1 MSEGK
6 VDHASLTLDYL
17 TRLNQI
23 TLELCRTL
31 EIEPLLDQV
40 VHTVQEFVGS
50 QQVIILILDEQENFI
65 RVGISNF
72 QPQSSENRS
81 TLDNLHFDPYRAE
94 PSSLLEHWLQKK
106 SLVVEDSPSQTH
118 ASFEWLLRI
127 CEATQLLTHPLFSG
141 DQLIGA
147 IITSNGSNQQ
157 PITPKQEIRLEE
169 LARAA
174 EIALQNARIYQ
185 KTVHDLADSMRE
197 MYILRQIDRE
207 LMDTIELNHVFEIT
221 LDWALRFTNAQAA
234 SLALF
239 DEDRHSL
246 QFLMDYGYDQP
257 PDRLATLRSDMDS
270 GLTMRVAMTGQAD
283 TVPNV
288 HLDPDYVPLMTAI
301 QSQLAVPVMREDR
314 VIAVITLESKKTNG
328 FNESHLDFV
337 QKLGMRAGVA
347 IDNARLYE
355 ESLRER
361 EKLSHI
367 LNHTADVVIVL
378 STDHRIMLINQ
389 AALRVLQVRAETNHM
404 HTAAEST
411 FGHTALGTAFDEIKE
426 TRQGKTSELVMPDER
441 IFHANFRWFENIGWI
456 IVMHD
461 ITPFKEMDRLKS
473 ELISTVSHDLKQP
486 LSVMNGYIDLI
497 LIQQAVS
504 GRGINALHMIRKSM
518 QTMRQL
524 IDDLLDLAKIE
535 SGIQLKLETLSLTPL
550 LHECVEQLRSIADN
564 KSQRIIL
571 QIPDHIPAL
580 QADKSRILQVLI
592 NLIGNAIKY
601 TAERGWVKIWAEA
614 NDSHLRV
621 SIQDNG
627 MGIAPEDQM
636 HIFDRFY
643 RVRRPETDEIEGTGL
658 GLAIVKSLV
667 EAHHGTIELE
677 SELGV
682 GSTFVLTFPR
692 TH

>member
-1 MSEGK
+1 MSEAK
-6 VDHASLTLDYL
+6 VDHTAMTLNDL
-17 TRLNQI
+17 SRLNQI

-31 EIEPLLDQV
+31 ELEPLLDQLLRI
-40 VHTVQEFVGS
+40 VQDFVGT
-50 QQVIILILDEQENFI
+50 QQTLILVLDEQENFI
-65 RVGISNF
+65 KTAATNF
-72 QPQSSENRS
+72 QSLSSEPHALLK
-81 TLDNLHFDPYRAE
+81 TLQFDPYRAE
-94 PSSLLEHWLQKK
+94 PASLLESWLQHKA
-106 SLVVEDSPSQTH
+106 LVVEDSHQQNHPSFK
-118 ASFEWLLRI
+118 SLLGI
-127 CEATQLLTHPLFSG
+127 CQATQVLTNPLFSG

-147 IITSNGSNQQ
+147 VITANATNHQ
-157 PITPKQEIRLEE
+157 PITPEQEIRLEE
-169 LARAA
+169 LARSA
-174 EIALQNARIYQ
+174 EIAVQNARIYQ

-234 SLALF
+234 SLALY
-239 DEDRHSL
+239 DEDRNSL
-246 QFLMDYGYDQP
+246 QFLMDYGYDLS
-257 PDRLATLRSDMDS
+257 PDRLATLRSDITS

-288 HLDPDYVPLMTAI
+288 HLDPDYLPLMTAI

-314 VIAVITLESKKTNG
+314 VIAVITLESKKSNG

-378 STDHRIMLINQ
+378 STDRRIMLINQ
-389 AALRVLQVRAETNHM
+389 AALRVLQVRSDTNHL
-404 HTAAEST
+404 HAPAESV
-411 FGHTALGTAFDEIKE
+411 FGDTALGTSFNDIKE
-426 TRQGKTSELVMPDER
+426 TRHGKTCELVMPDER

-473 ELISTVSHDLKQP
+473 ELIATVSHDLKQP

-504 GRGINALHMIRKSM
+504 GRGINAMHMIRKSM

-535 SGIQLKLETLSLTPL
+535 SGIQLKLETLDLPHL
-550 LHECVEQLRSIADN
+550 LQDCVEQLRSMADN

-571 QIPDHIPAL
+571 QIPEHIHSL
-580 QADKSRILQVLI
+580 QADKSRIHQVLI

-601 TAERGWVKIWAEA
+601 TDERGWIKIWAEA
-614 NDSHLRV
+614 DESLLRISV
-621 SIQDNG
+621 QDNG

-667 EAHHGTIELE
+667 EAHNATIELE
-677 SELGV
+677 SELGT

-692 TH
+692 IA